1 MKKIF
6 PAVIITAVLISSC
19 NDNKDKVATK
29 NSTTTLPAYTNY
41 LTSQL
46 KEHPDSAGL
55 RFKLVNSLDSAGA
68 YQQALTQV
76 DSLLQKDS
84 LNNGLWFTKAQ
95 VLEHARDT
103 LAAIAAYKNTIAIY
117 PSPQALLAL
126 TNLYAETRNPKTL
139 ELCQRINDLRMGR
152 EYDSYTAFF
161 TGVYYEHTGNTKDAL
176 HWLDE
181 SIRNNYTFIDAYMEK
196 GFVYYDTKQYD
207 EALKTF
213 NTAATINNT
222 YADAYYWQ
230 GKTYEALQKKQEAKE
245 KYQQALSLNKT
256 LQEAAD
262 GIKRLE

>member
-1 MKKIF
+1 MF
-6 PAVIITAVLISSC
+6 PAVIIAALLVSSC
-19 NDNKDKVATK
+19 NNNKDKAATQNGVATI
-29 NSTTTLPAYTNY
+29 PPYTNY
-41 LTSQL
+41 LTNQV
-46 KEHPDSAGL
+46 KEHPDSVGL
-55 RFKLVNSLDSAGA
+55 RLMLAASLDSAGA

-95 VLEHARDT
+95 VLEHAKDT
-103 LAAIAAYKNTIAIY
+103 FAAIAAYKNTIAIY

-126 TNLYAETRNPKTL
+126 TNLYAETKNPKAL

-161 TGVYYEHTGNTKDAL
+161 TGVYYEHTGNSKQAL

-181 SIRNNYTFIDAYMEK
+181 SISNNYTFIDAYMEK
-196 GFVYYDTKQYD
+196 GFVYYDTKQYS
-207 EALKTF
+207 EALKIF
-213 NTAATINNT
+213 NTAATVNNT

-245 KYQQALSLNKT
+245 KYQQALSLNKN
-256 LQEAAD
+256 LQEAAE